1 MNFPRLIILLPLFI
15 WGCHKPAECI
25 LDPEK
30 ATIEINDTSLYFKSI
45 TIYADYKNGEDK
57 MYNLDFTET
66 VYHSKISLDSILY
79 NYNTTFSQQI
89 NSDLISMSFTV
100 VFITKAESFFIIRR
114 GIFFNEPEN
123 RHRILKLDLRA

>member
-1 MNFPRLIILLPLFI
+1 MKLAQFIILIPLFI

-25 LDPEK
+25 LNPEE

-57 MYNLDFTET
+57 MFNLDFTEKAYRSK
-66 VYHSKISLDSILY
+66 VYLDSVLY

-89 NSDLISMSFTV
+89 NSDLVSMSFTV
-100 VFITKAESFFIIRR
+100 VFITKEESFFIIRR
-114 GIFFNEPEN
+114 GIFFNKAEN
-123 RHRILKLDLRA
+123 HHRILKLDLRA